1 MINMKW
7 IYAGI
12 LLLTELLLVA
22 SCSAQPAYGPA
33 KTVTPPAV
41 SAKPTEMV
49 QQSATA
55 PAAKNY
61 TLVSCWYKGRTVQYY
76 DFGTNTPLV
85 NGIPPVAPI
94 WVFIYGNKADGS
106 PDFVTGGHNV
116 IDVIPGDA
124 GYSDLWQLVL
134 VTVPRTYQPDS
145 ITTAADVMKGNF
157 PMKTTDMLVN
167 CPVVPA
173 GSTIQDNRALIQ
185 GWYKGQK
192 VFYYDFRANADIA
205 APIWALIT
213 GMDDKGNPMFVKG
226 QSNIVDVIPGDKG
239 YSAFWQV
246 MLVTVPAD
254 YVPNTL
260 KSAADVMS
268 SGYKIT
274 PTNINVNC
282 PL

>member
-1 MINMKW
+1 MKW
-7 IYAGI
+7 IYVGI
-12 LLLTELLLVA
+12 LLLVA
-22 SCSAQPAYGPA
+22 LPLAAGCTA
-33 KTVTPPAV
+33 
-41 SAKPTEMV
+41 
-49 QQSATA
+49 QSASAPAQTVTA
-55 PAAKNY
+55 PAAVAPTPAAPAPSAAQAPKNF
-61 TLVSCWYKGRTVQYY
+61 TLVSCWYKGSAIQYY

-94 WVFIYGNKADGS
+94 WVFIYGNKADGT
-106 PDFVTGGHNV
+106 PDFVTGGHNI
-116 IDVIPGDA
+116 IDVIPGDP
-124 GYSDLWQLVL
+124 GYSDLWQVVL
-134 VTVPRTYQPDS
+134 VTVPRSYQPDS
-145 ITTAADVMKGNF
+145 ITNAADVMKGNF

-192 VFYYDFRANADIA
+192 VYYYDFGANADIA

-213 GMDDKGNPMFVKG
+213 GMDAQGNPIFVKG
-226 QSNIVDVIPGDKG
+226 QNNIVDVKPGDQG

-246 MLVTVPAD
+246 MLVTVPAG

-260 KSAADVMS
+260 KSAKDVMS

-274 PTNINVNC
+274 PTTINVNC
-282 PL
+282 PFSS